1 MPTCAS
7 CGTSYMA
14 GQLTC
19 LRDGSSLSG
28 DVVPADVA
36 AQPRSALASGQASG
50 QASTVMA
57 SGPGLVEAES
67 ERLTPGLKVGDYQIE
82 ALVGAGAM
90 GDVYRATHP

>member
-1 MPTCAS
+1 
-7 CGTSYMA
+7 MA

-50 QASTVMA
+50 QASTVTIR
-57 SGPGLVEAES
+57 S
-67 ERLTPGLKVGDYQIE
+67 LTCAHRRVGVFQ
-82 ALVGAGAM
+82 
-90 GDVYRATHP
+90 